1 MDDKK
6 RYDSNNQIK
15 TLIVMQV
22 LGNSKTFFDS
32 QKTLLDRQGFFS
44 DATLPDTIIPNNNMA
59 QYLLFAGSDGMM
71 NEMIEQQWRVTSE

>member
-1 MDDKK
+1 
-6 RYDSNNQIK
+6 
-15 TLIVMQV
+15 MQV

-71 NEMIEQQWRVTSE
+71 NEMINSQWEKN